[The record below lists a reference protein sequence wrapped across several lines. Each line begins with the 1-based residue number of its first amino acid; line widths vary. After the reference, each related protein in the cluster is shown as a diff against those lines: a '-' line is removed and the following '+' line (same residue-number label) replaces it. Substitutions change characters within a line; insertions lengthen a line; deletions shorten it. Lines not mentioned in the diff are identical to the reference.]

1 MPRCILFVDDEP
13 NLLMGLQRTLR
24 PMQAD
29 WDMQFV
35 TSGEEALHRMSLHTF
50 DAVVTDMRM
59 PGMTGAELLSCI
71 QEQSPKT
78 VRIILSGESSRESMI
93 RSITPAHQFL
103 AKPCDPEQLKSV
115 LNRTMALTELLQNDS
130 LKTFVSHIKAIPSLP
145 LLYQQVQNEL
155 RSADPS
161 ASRLGEIIA
170 QDMAMTAK
178 LLQVANS
185 AAYGAYGQITETKR
199 AVQLLGLDTIQA
211 MVLSLGVF
219 SAFDPKLLGPQEA
232 ERLWQ
237 HSVAT
242 GRYSKIIARSQGIA
256 GADLDA
262 YQSAGLLHDIG
273 KLLMASA
280 DSREYRRIV
289 DLAAS
294 TGANLCVVEHE
305 AYGCTH
311 AEVGAYLLGIWG
323 LPTSIVEA
331 VAWNHQPSDSPVTE
345 FSPLAAVH
353 VASAIDAQM
362 HPDYKHLDTQI
373 DQAFLDR
380 LGLTGRQE
388 FWMQLCREQP
398 SHGWPA

>member
-1 MPRCILFVDDEP
+1 MSRRILFVDDEP
-13 NLLMGLQRTLR
+13 NLLMGLQRSMR
-24 PMQAD
+24 PMLAV
-29 WDMQFV
+29 WDMEFV
-35 TSGEEALHRMSLHTF
+35 PSGEEALRRIALQPF

-59 PGMTGAELLSCI
+59 PGMSGAELLNRI
-71 QEQSPKT
+71 LEQSPQT

-93 RSITPAHQFL
+93 RSIAPAHQFL
-103 AKPCDPEQLKSV
+103 SKPCDPQQLKSV
-115 LNRTMALTELLQNDS
+115 LERTLALTELLQNDS
-130 LKTFVSHIKAIPSLP
+130 LKSFISKINSIPSLP
-145 LLYQQVQNEL
+145 LLYQQAQNEI

-178 LLQVANS
+178 ILQVANS
-185 AAYGAYGQITETKR
+185 AAYGVYGQVTEPKR

-219 SAFDPKLLGPQEA
+219 SAFDTELLGPQEA
-232 ERLWQ
+232 DRLWQ
-237 HSVAT
+237 HSVTT
-242 GRYSKIIARSQGIA
+242 GKFSKLIAKSQGILQ
-256 GADLDA
+256 GALDT

-280 DSREYRRIV
+280 DPIEYGKIV
-289 DLAAS
+289 DHATS
-294 TGANLCVVEHE
+294 TGANQCVVEYQT
-305 AYGCTH
+305 YGCTH

-353 VASAIDAQM
+353 IASAIDAQL
-362 HPDYKHLDTQI
+362 HPDYKHLDPQI
-373 DQAFLDR
+373 DEVFLDR
-380 LGLTGRQE
+380 LGLVGRQE
-388 FWMQLCREQP
+388 TWMQLCRQQAAQ
-398 SHGWPA
+398 GRPA